1 MCFRPTILRHHGSLS
16 ACFSGS
22 SSPLTSA
29 LCPPHLF
36 LHLLLLLTTFPH
48 RLHICDPGL
57 PLSPSYI
64 MAGEK
69 GPTKRTT
76 MDIKRLASL
85 IQRGTGR
92 LLVIDSRTFS
102 EYNASHVQGAVNV
115 CCSKL
120 VKRRLQQDKVSVT
133 ELLQPNGKLKVEV
146 GRKQE
151 VVVYDQSSK
160 EAGHLSKDGFVH
172 ILMGKL
178 EGTFHKVSLLTG
190 GFAAFSSCFPGLC
203 EGKPATALPM
213 SLSQPCLPVAN
224 VGPTRILP
232 HLYLG
237 SQKDVLNKDLMA
249 QNGITYVLNASN
261 TCPKPDFISE
271 SHFMRIPVNDNY
283 CEKLL
288 PWLDKTNEFIDK
300 AKVSNCRVIVHCLA
314 GISRSATIAI
324 AYIMKTMGL
333 SSDDAYRFVKDRRP
347 SISPNF
353 NFLGQLLE
361 FEKGLRLLQAFTSTS
376 DDKISENNTKQSS
389 EVNTGFEMNGH
400 RTCDSSMTEPQIPP
414 EPKLPSPTSLQKG
427 FNGLHLSAERI
438 MDTNRL
444 KRSFS
449 LDIKSVYSPSSPHCP
464 SLAPTHSEDVPKL
477 CKLDSPG
484 TVTSNG
490 VCSRSP
496 VLDSPSSSDSPFPSP
511 GSVGSIG
518 ALGLGGTEGTHLPGS
533 FSSRPRRKP
542 KHSSSSSP
550 VHTLSHQP
558 PKSLSLSLD
567 HKSPSLDENP
577 KTTMLLSLPS
587 LPTMGSGAMWTKH
600 RETVQATTPVTPTTE
615 APWHFGVEEGGNGEM
630 ELGGGVEGRGEKSS
644 VRFGSSSA
652 YVAFGCSEGVRLRD
666 KPQREKPSSSQTQRD
681 HRDSALSS
689 TVTMSNS
696 SNNSGTVAEMQFKRR
711 SCQME
716 FEEGISETRSREEL
730 GKIGKQSSFSGSMEI
745 IEVS

>member
-1 MCFRPTILRHHGSLS
+1 MPLDVVIAPVEDCFWPDLQDTDMRLKIRVRRMKEGRELR
-16 ACFSGS
+16 
-22 SSPLTSA
+22 
-29 LCPPHLF
+29 
-36 LHLLLLLTTFPH
+36 
-48 RLHICDPGL
+48 
-57 PLSPSYI
+57 
-64 MAGEK
+64 
-69 GPTKRTT
+69 
-76 MDIKRLASL
+76 
-85 IQRGTGR
+85 
-92 LLVIDSRTFS
+92 
-102 EYNASHVQGAVNV
+102 
-115 CCSKL
+115 
-120 VKRRLQQDKVSVT
+120 
-133 ELLQPNGKLKVEV
+133 
-146 GRKQE
+146 
-151 VVVYDQSSK
+151 
-160 EAGHLSKDGFVH
+160 
-172 ILMGKL
+172 
-178 EGTFHKVSLLTG
+178 G

-361 FEKGLRLLQAFTSTS
+361 FEKGLRLLQALTSNE
-376 DDKISENNTKQSS
+376 DLSENNAKQSS
-389 EVNTGFEMNGH
+389 ELNGVNAGLEMNGH
-400 RTCDSSMTEPQIPP
+400 HSNYDSSVADLHLPP
-414 EPKLPSPTSLQKG
+414 EPKLPSPTSLQQG

-449 LDIKSVYSPSSPHCP
+449 LDIKSVYSPNSPHCP
-464 SLAPTHSEDVPKL
+464 SMAPTHSEDVPKL

-484 TVTSNG
+484 TGTSNG
-490 VCSRSP
+490 ICSQSP
-496 VLDSPSSSDSPFPSP
+496 VLDSPGSLDSPFPSP
-511 GSVGSIG
+511 GSGGSIG
-518 ALGLGGTEGTHLPGS
+518 GLGLGGIEGVHRSGTS
-533 FSSRPRRKP
+533 SSRPRRKT
-542 KHSSSSSP
+542 KHSCNSSP
-550 VHTLSHQP
+550 IHSQTHQP
-558 PKSLSLSLD
+558 PQSLNLSMD
-567 HKSPSLDENP
+567 HKSPTLDENL
-577 KTTMLLSLPS
+577 KGSLLLSLPS
-587 LPTMGSGAMWTKH
+587 LPTVGSGAMWTKH
-600 RETVQATTPVTPTTE
+600 RDTVQATTPVTPVTPTTD
-615 APWHFGVEEGGNGEM
+615 APWHFGVEEVREGEM
-630 ELGGGVEGRGEKSS
+630 ELGGGDGGREESS

-652 YVAFGCSEGVRLRD
+652 YVAFGCSEGVRLREKSQRD
-666 KPQREKPSSSQTQRD
+666 KPSAPQTQRD
-681 HRDSALSS
+681 RRDSTSPPKGGVS
-689 TVTMSNS
+689 TG
-696 SNNSGTVAEMQFKRR
+696 SNNGGTASDKQFKRR

>member
-1 MCFRPTILRHHGSLS
+1 ADRMEHGRQRS
-16 ACFSGS
+16 A
-22 SSPLTSA
+22 
-29 LCPPHLF
+29 
-36 LHLLLLLTTFPH
+36 
-48 RLHICDPGL
+48 
-57 PLSPSYI
+57 
-64 MAGEK
+64 
-69 GPTKRTT
+69 
-76 MDIKRLASL
+76 MDIKRLAGL
-85 IQRGTGR
+85 IQRGAGR

-133 ELLQPNGKLKVEV
+133 ELLQPNSKVKVEM

-160 EAGHLSKDGFVH
+160 EAGQLSKDGFVH
-172 ILMGKL
+172 ILLGKL
-178 EGTFHKVSLLTG
+178 EGTFNRVSLLTG

-203 EGKPATALPM
+203 ESKPALPM
-213 SLSQPCLPVAN
+213 SISQPCLPVAN

-237 SQKDVLNKDLMA
+237 SQKDVLNKDLMV

-288 PWLDKTNEFIDK
+288 PWLEKTNEFIDK

-361 FEKGLRLLQAFTSTS
+361 FEKGLRLLQALS
-376 DDKISENNTKQSS
+376 DDKTSEGKGQSQGS
-389 EVNTGFEMNGH
+389 EVNGFSSGSEVNGH
-400 RTCDSSMTEPQIPP
+400 HDSSSIEPQTPP
-414 EPKLPSPTSLQKG
+414 EPKLPSPTSLQQG

-438 MDTNRL
+438 LDTNRL

-449 LDIKSVYSPSSPHCP
+449 LDIKSIYSPSSPHCP
-464 SLAPTHSEDVPKL
+464 RLTAPTHSEDVPKL
-477 CKLDSPG
+477 CKLDSPP
-484 TVTSNG
+484 VNG
-490 VCSRSP
+490 VCPKFSP
-496 VLDSPSSSDSPFPSP
+496 VPDSPSSAESPFPSP
-511 GSVGSIG
+511 GCGGSIG
-518 ALGLGGTEGTHLPGS
+518 A
-533 FSSRPRRKP
+533 
-542 KHSSSSSP
+542 SSP
-550 VHTLSHQP
+550 VHPQ
-558 PKSLSLSLD
+558 SLSLTLGHSLPV
-567 HKSPSLDENP
+567 HKSPSLDESL
-577 KTTMLLSLPS
+577 KGSMLLSLTPK
-587 LPTMGSGAMWTKH
+587 GSGTMWTKH
-600 RETVQATTPVTPTTE
+600 RDTVQATTPVTPVTPTAD
-615 APWHFGVEEGGNGEM
+615 APWYFGAEEVGEGGM
-630 ELGGGVEGRGEKSS
+630 ELGGDGGGGVE

-652 YVAFGCSEGVRLRD
+652 YLAFGCSEGARLREKVQRD
-666 KPQREKPSSSQTQRD
+666 KRASSSSAPLQRD
-681 HRDSALSS
+681 SS
-689 TVTMSNS
+689 T
-696 SNNSGTVAEMQFKRR
+696 TVANGTASNGTEKQFKRR

-716 FEEGISETRSREEL
+716 FEEGISDTRSREEL
-730 GKIGKQSSFSGSMEI
+730 EKMGKQSSFSGSMEI

>member
-1 MCFRPTILRHHGSLS
+1 MCK
-16 ACFSGS
+16 
-22 SSPLTSA
+22 
-29 LCPPHLF
+29 
-36 LHLLLLLTTFPH
+36 
-48 RLHICDPGL
+48 IC
-57 PLSPSYI
+57 
-64 MAGEK
+64 MAKQIRGK
-69 GPTKRTT
+69 LQ
-76 MDIKRLASL
+76 IV
-85 IQRGTGR
+85 RGTGR

-102 EYNASHVQGAVNV
+102 EYNASHVQGAINV

-133 ELLQPNGKLKVEV
+133 ELLQPNSKVKVEL

-361 FEKGLRLLQAFTSTS
+361 FEKELRLLQ
-376 DDKISENNTKQSS
+376 
-389 EVNTGFEMNGH
+389 
-400 RTCDSSMTEPQIPP
+400 PQIPS
-414 EPKLPSPTSLQKG
+414 EPKLPSPTTLQQG

-449 LDIKSVYSPSSPHCP
+449 LDIKSVYSPNSSHCP
-464 SLAPTHSEDVPKL
+464 TLAPSHCEDVPKL

-484 TVTSNG
+484 SGTSNG
-490 VCSRSP
+490 ICSQSP
-496 VLDSPSSSDSPFPSP
+496 VQDSPSSSDSPFPSP
-511 GSVGSIG
+511 GI
-518 ALGLGGTEGTHLPGS
+518 
-533 FSSRPRRKP
+533 
-542 KHSSSSSP
+542 
-550 VHTLSHQP
+550 
-558 PKSLSLSLD
+558 
-567 HKSPSLDENP
+567 
-577 KTTMLLSLPS
+577 
-587 LPTMGSGAMWTKH
+587 
-600 RETVQATTPVTPTTE
+600 
-615 APWHFGVEEGGNGEM
+615 EGGDMDLGVNGTAE
-630 ELGGGVEGRGEKSS
+630 ESTLRL
-644 VRFGSSSA
+644 GSSSA
-652 YVAFGCSEGVRLRD
+652 YVAFGCSEGARLRD
-666 KPQREKPSSSQTQRD
+666 KSQRDKPPTGQSQRD
-681 HRDSALSS
+681 HRDS
-689 TVTMSNS
+689 MSNGAA
-696 SNNSGTVAEMQFKRR
+696 NSGSDKQFNRR

-716 FEEGISETRSREEL
+716 FEDGISETRSREEL

>member
-1 MCFRPTILRHHGSLS
+1 
-16 ACFSGS
+16 
-22 SSPLTSA
+22 
-29 LCPPHLF
+29 
-36 LHLLLLLTTFPH
+36 
-48 RLHICDPGL
+48 
-57 PLSPSYI
+57 

-69 GPTKRTT
+69 GPTKRST

-92 LLVIDSRTFS
+92 LLVVDSRTFS

-133 ELLQPNGKLKVEV
+133 ELLQPNGKVKVEL

-160 EAGHLSKDGFVH
+160 EAGHLSKDSFMH

-203 EGKPATALPM
+203 EGKPAPALPM
-213 SLSQPCLPVAN
+213 SLSQPCMPVAN

-361 FEKGLRLLQAFTSTS
+361 FEKGLRLLQALTS
-376 DDKISENNTKQSS
+376 DDKMSDNNTKQSS
-389 EVNTGFEMNGH
+389 ELNGISTGFENSGH
-400 RTCDSSMTEPQIPP
+400 HGNYDSSGTEPHTPS
-414 EPKLPSPTSLQKG
+414 EPKLPSPTSLQQG

-449 LDIKSVYSPSSPHCP
+449 LDIKSVYTNDSSRCP

-484 TVTSNG
+484 TGTSNG
-490 VCSRSP
+490 VCSQSP

-511 GSVGSIG
+511 GSGSNVGAIR
-518 ALGLGGTEGTHLPGS
+518 LGGSEGVHR
-533 FSSRPRRKP
+533 SSSSTTRPRRKP
-542 KHSSSSSP
+542 KHCSGSSP
-550 VHTLSHQP
+550 KHSQPHQP
-558 PKSLSLSLD
+558 PQSLSLSLD
-567 HKSPSLDENP
+567 SKSPSLDENP
-577 KTTMLLSLPS
+577 KGSLLLSLPS
-587 LPTMGSGAMWTKH
+587 LPTLGSGAMWTKH
-600 RETVQATTPVTPTTE
+600 RDTVQATTPVTPTTD
-615 APWHFGVEEGGNGEM
+615 APWNFGAEEGGGEM
-630 ELGGGVEGRGEKSS
+630 DLGGGGVGQREESS

-652 YVAFGCSEGVRLRD
+652 YVAFRCSEGVRLQD
-666 KPQREKPSSSQTQRD
+666 KSQRENLSTLQTQRD
-681 HRDSALSS
+681 NRDSISS
-689 TVTMSNS
+689 SPVSTSNS
-696 SNNSGTVAEMQFKRR
+696 TNGGPASEKQFKRR

-716 FEEGISETRSREEL
+716 FEEGISETRSREDL

>member
-1 MCFRPTILRHHGSLS
+1 
-16 ACFSGS
+16 
-22 SSPLTSA
+22 
-29 LCPPHLF
+29 
-36 LHLLLLLTTFPH
+36 
-48 RLHICDPGL
+48 
-57 PLSPSYI
+57 

-69 GPTKRTT
+69 GPIKRSA

-133 ELLQPNGKLKVEV
+133 ELLQPNGKVKVEL

-361 FEKGLRLLQAFTSTS
+361 FEKGLQLLQALTSSS
-376 DDKISENNTKQSS
+376 DEKISVGNTKQNS
-389 EVNTGFEMNGH
+389 EVNGVNTGFEINGH
-400 RTCDSSMTEPQIPP
+400 HSNYDSSVAEPQIPP
-414 EPKLPSPTSLQKG
+414 EPKLPSPTSLQQG

-449 LDIKSVYSPSSPHCP
+449 LDIKSVYSPNSPHCL
-464 SLAPTHSEDVPKL
+464 SMAPTHSEDVPKL

-484 TVTSNG
+484 TGTSNG
-490 VCSRSP
+490 VCSQSP

-511 GSVGSIG
+511 GSGGSIG
-518 ALGLGGTEGTHLPGS
+518 GLGFGGSEGIHRSGS
-533 FSSRPRRKP
+533 SSSRPRRKP
-542 KHSSSSSP
+542 KHSSGSSP
-550 VHTLSHQP
+550 VHSQP
-558 PKSLSLSLD
+558 HHPPQSLSLSLD
-567 HKSPSLDENP
+567 HKSPSLDENI
-577 KTTMLLSLPS
+577 KGSLLLSLPS
-587 LPTMGSGAMWTKH
+587 LPTVGSGAMWTKH
-600 RETVQATTPVTPTTE
+600 RDTVQATTPVTPVTPTRD
-615 APWHFGVEEGGNGEM
+615 APWHFGAGEGGEGGM
-630 ELGGGVEGRGEKSS
+630 ELGGGGGEKSS

-666 KPQREKPSSSQTQRD
+666 KSQKEKPSAPQTQRD
-681 HRDSALSS
+681 HRDSKSSS
-689 TVTMSNS
+689 TITMSNS
-696 SNNSGTVAEMQFKRR
+696 ANSSVPASEKQFKRR

>member
-1 MCFRPTILRHHGSLS
+1 MPLDVVIAPAEDCFWPDLQETDMRLKIRVRRMKEGRELRGVY
-16 ACFSGS
+16 
-22 SSPLTSA
+22 SPG
-29 LCPPHLF
+29 
-36 LHLLLLLTTFPH
+36 
-48 RLHICDPGL
+48 R
-57 PLSPSYI
+57 
-64 MAGEK
+64 
-69 GPTKRTT
+69 TK
-76 MDIKRLASL
+76 
-85 IQRGTGR
+85 Q
-92 LLVIDSRTFS
+92 
-102 EYNASHVQGAVNV
+102 
-115 CCSKL
+115 
-120 VKRRLQQDKVSVT
+120 
-133 ELLQPNGKLKVEV
+133 
-146 GRKQE
+146 
-151 VVVYDQSSK
+151 
-160 EAGHLSKDGFVH
+160 
-172 ILMGKL
+172 
-178 EGTFHKVSLLTG
+178 G

-361 FEKGLRLLQAFTSTS
+361 FEKGLRLLQALTSNS
-376 DDKISENNTKQSS
+376 DEKSAESSSKQNL
-389 EVNTGFEMNGH
+389 EVNGVSTCLEMNGH
-400 RTCDSSMTEPQIPP
+400 HSIYESSVAEPQIPS
-414 EPKLPSPTSLQKG
+414 EPKLPSPTTLQQG

-449 LDIKSVYSPSSPHCP
+449 LDIKSVYSPNSHHCP
-464 SLAPTHSEDVPKL
+464 TLAPTHSEDVPKL

-484 TVTSNG
+484 SGTSNG
-490 VCSRSP
+490 VCSQSP

-511 GSVGSIG
+511 GSGGSIG
-518 ALGLGGTEGTHLPGS
+518 GLGYGGSEGVYR
-533 FSSRPRRKP
+533 SSRSRRKA
-542 KHSSSSSP
+542 KHSSNSSP
-550 VHTLSHQP
+550 IHSHMQP
-558 PKSLSLSLD
+558 PQTLSLSLD
-567 HKSPSLDENP
+567 NKNNSMDEKLKGSL
-577 KTTMLLSLPS
+577 LLSLPS
-587 LPTMGSGAMWTKH
+587 LPNVGSGAMWTKH
-600 RETVQATTPVTPTTE
+600 RDTVQATTPVTPVTPTTE
-615 APWHFGVEEGGNGEM
+615 APWHFGAVEGGDM
-630 ELGGGVEGRGEKSS
+630 ELVVNGTAEEST
-644 VRFGSSSA
+644 VRLGSSSA
-652 YVAFGCSEGVRLRD
+652 YASFGCSEGVRLREKSH
-666 KPQREKPSSSQTQRD
+666 KPPTGQTQRD
-681 HRDSALSS
+681 HRDTSS
-689 TVTMSNS
+689 TVSNGTSNS
-696 SNNSGTVAEMQFKRR
+696 GSDKQFKRR

-716 FEEGISETRSREEL
+716 FEDGISETRSREEL

>member
-1 MCFRPTILRHHGSLS
+1 MPLDVVIAPVEDCFWPDLQTDTDMRLKIRVRRMKEGRELR
-16 ACFSGS
+16 
-22 SSPLTSA
+22 
-29 LCPPHLF
+29 
-36 LHLLLLLTTFPH
+36 
-48 RLHICDPGL
+48 
-57 PLSPSYI
+57 
-64 MAGEK
+64 
-69 GPTKRTT
+69 
-76 MDIKRLASL
+76 
-85 IQRGTGR
+85 
-92 LLVIDSRTFS
+92 
-102 EYNASHVQGAVNV
+102 
-115 CCSKL
+115 
-120 VKRRLQQDKVSVT
+120 
-133 ELLQPNGKLKVEV
+133 
-146 GRKQE
+146 
-151 VVVYDQSSK
+151 
-160 EAGHLSKDGFVH
+160 
-172 ILMGKL
+172 
-178 EGTFHKVSLLTG
+178 G

-361 FEKGLRLLQAFTSTS
+361 FEKGLRLLQALTS
-376 DDKISENNTKQSS
+376 DDKISENSKQMS
-389 EVNTGFEMNGH
+389 EVNGVSTGFEMNGH
-400 RTCDSSMTEPQIPP
+400 HSNCDSTVAEAQIPA
-414 EPKLPSPTSLQKG
+414 EPKLPLPTSLQQG

-449 LDIKSVYSPSSPHCP
+449 LDIKSVYSPSSPYCP

-484 TVTSNG
+484 TGTSNG
-490 VCSRSP
+490 ICSRSP
-496 VLDSPSSSDSPFPSP
+496 VLDSPISSDSPFPSP
-511 GSVGSIG
+511 GSGGSIG
-518 ALGLGGTEGTHLPGS
+518 GLGLGGSEGVHRSGS
-533 FSSRPRRKP
+533 SSSRPRRKP

-550 VHTLSHQP
+550 VHALPHQP
-558 PKSLSLSLD
+558 PQSLTLSLD
-567 HKSPSLDENP
+567 HKSPSSDDNL
-577 KTTMLLSLPS
+577 KGTLLLSLPS
-587 LPTMGSGAMWTKH
+587 LPTVGSGDMWTKH
-600 RETVQATTPVTPTTE
+600 RETVQATTPVTPTTD
-615 APWHFGVEEGGNGEM
+615 APWHFGAEEGGEGEM
-630 ELGGGVEGRGEKSS
+630 ELGGGKDGRGEKS

-666 KPQREKPSSSQTQRD
+666 KSQRENASAPQTQRD

-689 TVTMSNS
+689 TVSNS
-696 SNNSGTVAEMQFKRR
+696 SSNSGPAAEKQFKRR